1 MMEPKDNIEKLIK
14 NKDVQF
20 RDFKKLVIE
29 ERQAEN
35 GSNELVIEGV
45 ACTYDEPTILYS
57 YDGIDYKEQI
67 DSKAF
72 KEADMSDV
80 IFNYNHCGRVYARN
94 RNGSL
99 TLEDKEDGLHMKA
112 ILRADDEGHKQLYSD
127 IKSGLIDKM
136 SFAFTIK
143 EQSYDSENH
152 IRTVRKVKRLF
163 DVSAV
168 DIPAYDTT
176 SISARSFFESEREK
190 ELKVIEERQK
200 QLDLAKAKYYYFN

>member
-1 MMEPKDNIEKLIK
+1 MEPKDNIEKLIQ

-20 RDFKKLVIE
+20 RDFKHLVIE
-29 ERQAEN
+29 ERQAEG

-45 ACTYDEPTILYS
+45 ACTYDEPTILFS

-112 ILRADDEGHKQLYSD
+112 ILRVDDEGHKQLYGD

-152 IRTVRKVKRLF
+152 IRTVRKVKKLF

-190 ELKVIEERQK
+190 ELKVIEEREK
-200 QLDLAKAKYYYFN
+200 QLELAKAKYYYFN